1 MACKQTGLG
10 EIQEKMYRV
19 KTLRAGNHM
28 VDRLRDVSNFG
39 DGDSAILERAKYT
52 RERDISRRRDIAFSR
67 KAIFSR
73 AHACISP
80 GLPKL
85 ETTRSLHACPR

>member
-10 EIQEKMYRV
+10 EIQEKMYKV

-28 VDRLRDVSNFG
+28 VDRLRGVSNFG
-39 DGDSAILERAKYT
+39 DGDSAIVERAKYT
-52 RERDISRRRDIAFSR
+52 RKHDISRRRDTAFSR
-67 KAIFSR
+67 KTTFSR

-80 GLPKL
+80 ELPKL
-85 ETTRSLHACPR
+85 ETARTLHACPR